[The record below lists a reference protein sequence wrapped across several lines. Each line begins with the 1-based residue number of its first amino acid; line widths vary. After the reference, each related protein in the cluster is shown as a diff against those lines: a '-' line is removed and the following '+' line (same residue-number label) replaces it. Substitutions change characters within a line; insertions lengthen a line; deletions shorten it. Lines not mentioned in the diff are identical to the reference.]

1 LGELHRIE
9 NDHRL
14 PLPTAADELQV
25 LDNQLPAD
33 FMSDATAA
41 DIVVLEHA
49 GATLEARIDA
59 AGRLAHSDERRA
71 WDSLFD
77 LANDHELPRALSL
90 AVGISLA
97 RMAHRLRQP
106 PGALIR
112 GEDENFLLRDFSE
125 AAFEGYDTTAADLER
140 ERPTGR

>member
-1 LGELHRIE
+1 MK
-9 NDHRL
+9 DS
-14 PLPTAADELQV
+14 TATDIALIR
-25 LDNQLPAD
+25 
-33 FMSDATAA
+33 DA
-41 DIVVLEHA
+41 H
-49 GATLEARIDA
+49 ATLETRIDA

-97 RMAHRLRQP
+97 RVAHRLRQP
-106 PGALIR
+106 PGALIW

-140 ERPTGR
+140 EHPTGR